1 MEKIP
6 VKKFSE
12 STIIDIANQSNSK
25 SLSIMDM
32 LLQADFFVQIIMLI
46 LVLMSI
52 YSWSIAIEKFT
63 LLKSVIKEFKIFNK
77 LLLDS
82 NFSINHIEE
91 KHFSKIKKLNIF
103 GEIIIIIYNKICSAK
118 QKNNVVNKDALLN
131 DIELRIFE
139 INNKIENKLYVLG
152 SISCS
157 APFIGLLGTV
167 WGIMNSFQSIAF
179 VKNASISAVAPG
191 IAEALLATA
200 MGLIVA
206 IPALVFNNKFYNN
219 LDKLN
224 TEFRHSFIKLIN
236 NIDI

>member
-52 YSWSIAIEKFT
+52 YSWSIAIEKFI

-91 KHFSKIKKLNIF
+91 KTFFKNKKVKHIRR
-103 GEIIIIIYNKICSAK
+103 
-118 QKNNVVNKDALLN
+118 NN
-131 DIELRIFE
+131 
-139 INNKIENKLYVLG
+139 YH
-152 SISCS
+152 
-157 APFIGLLGTV
+157 
-167 WGIMNSFQSIAF
+167 
-179 VKNASISAVAPG
+179 
-191 IAEALLATA
+191 
-200 MGLIVA
+200 
-206 IPALVFNNKFYNN
+206 N
-219 LDKLN
+219 L
-224 TEFRHSFIKLIN
+224 
-236 NIDI
+236 